1 MKRHFEKLTSKAARE
16 IRHWWLYMLCGILC
30 VAAGIVVFAFP
41 VASYM
46 TLGLIFGILML
57 IVGVLQLIVAAS
69 SGNFF
74 AMRGYL
80 IVGGILDMI
89 LGLFLCINPSVSL
102 LLMPILLG
110 IWMLYH
116 SFIIMAFGGDMATFN
131 VSGSGLMIAGGILLM
146 LFSIF
151 ILVNPMSA
159 GVTTIVIFTGLGL
172 MIFGILLC
180 ALSLALRNIHRQFS
194 PEM

>member
-1 MKRHFEKLTSKAARE
+1 MKRHFEKLTVKAARE

-30 VAAGIVVFAFP
+30 VAAGITVFAFP
-41 VASYM
+41 VGSYM
-46 TLGLIFGILML
+46 TLGLIFGFLML

-80 IVGGILDMI
+80 IVGGILDII
-89 LGLFLCINPSVSL
+89 LGLFLCINPSVKM

-116 SFIIMAFGGDMATFN
+116 SFIIMALGGDMATFN
-131 VSGSGLMIAGGILLM
+131 VSGSGWVVAGGVLLM

-159 GVTTIVIFTGLGL
+159 GVTAIVVLTGLGL
-172 MIFGILLC
+172 IIFGILLC
-180 ALSLALRNIHRQFS
+180 VLSVTLRNIHRQFS
-194 PEM
+194 PDF

>member
-1 MKRHFEKLTSKAARE
+1 
-16 IRHWWLYMLCGILC
+16 MLCGILC
-30 VAAGIVVFAFP
+30 VAAGITVFAFP
-41 VASYM
+41 VGSYM
-46 TLGLIFGILML
+46 TLGLIFGFLML

-80 IVGGILDMI
+80 IVGGILDII
-89 LGLFLCINPSVSL
+89 LGLFLCINPSVTM

-116 SFIIMAFGGDMATFN
+116 SFIIMALGGDMAMFN
-131 VSGSGLMIAGGILLM
+131 VSGSGWVVAGGVLLM

-159 GVTTIVIFTGLGL
+159 GVTAIVVLTGLGL
-172 MIFGILLC
+172 IIFGILLC
-180 ALSLALRNIHRQFS
+180 ALSVTLRNIHRQFS
-194 PEM
+194 PDI

>member
-1 MKRHFEKLTSKAARE
+1 MKRHFEKLTVKAARE

-30 VAAGIVVFAFP
+30 VAAGITVFAFP
-41 VASYM
+41 VGSYM
-46 TLGLIFGILML
+46 TLGLIFGFLML

-80 IVGGILDMI
+80 IVGGILDII
-89 LGLFLCINPSVSL
+89 LGLFLCINPSVTM

-110 IWMLYH
+110 IWLLYH
-116 SFIIMAFGGDMATFN
+116 SFIIMALGGDMATFN
-131 VSGSGLMIAGGILLM
+131 VSGSGWVVAGGVLLM

-159 GVTTIVIFTGLGL
+159 GVTAIVVLTGLGL
-172 MIFGILLC
+172 IIFGILLC
-180 ALSLALRNIHRQFS
+180 ALSVTLRNIHRQFS
-194 PEM
+194 PDF

>member
-1 MKRHFEKLTSKAARE
+1 
-16 IRHWWLYMLCGILC
+16 
-30 VAAGIVVFAFP
+30 
-41 VASYM
+41 M
-46 TLGLIFGILML
+46 TLGVIFGILML

-131 VSGSGLMIAGGILLM
+131 VSGSGLMIAGGVLLM

-194 PEM
+194 PEI

>member
-1 MKRHFEKLTSKAARE
+1 MKRHFEKLTVKAARE

-30 VAAGIVVFAFP
+30 VAAGITVFAFP
-41 VASYM
+41 VGSYM
-46 TLGLIFGILML
+46 TLGLIFGFLML

-80 IVGGILDMI
+80 IVGGILDII
-89 LGLFLCINPSVSL
+89 LGLFLCINPSVTM

-116 SFIIMAFGGDMATFN
+116 SFIIMALGGDMATFN
-131 VSGSGLMIAGGILLM
+131 VSGSGWVVAGGVLLM

-159 GVTTIVIFTGLGL
+159 GVTVIVVLTGLGL
-172 MIFGILLC
+172 IIFGILLC
-180 ALSLALRNIHRQFS
+180 ALSVTLRHIHRQFS
-194 PEM
+194 PDI

>member
-1 MKRHFEKLTSKAARE
+1 MKRHFEKLTVKAARE

-30 VAAGIVVFAFP
+30 VAAGITVFAFP
-41 VASYM
+41 VGSYM
-46 TLGLIFGILML
+46 TLGLIFGFLML

-89 LGLFLCINPSVSL
+89 LGVFLCINPSVTM

-116 SFIIMAFGGDMATFN
+116 SFIIMALGGDMATFN
-131 VSGSGLMIAGGILLM
+131 VSGSGWVVAGGVLLM

-159 GVTTIVIFTGLGL
+159 GVTAIVVLTGLGL
-172 MIFGILLC
+172 IIFGILLC
-180 ALSLALRNIHRQFS
+180 ALSVTLRNIHRQFS
-194 PEM
+194 PDF

>member
-41 VASYM
+41 VASSM
-46 TLGLIFGILML
+46 PLGLIFGILML

-131 VSGSGLMIAGGILLM
+131 VSGSGLMIAGGVLLM

-194 PEM
+194 PEI

>member
-1 MKRHFEKLTSKAARE
+1 MKRHFEKLTVKAARE

-30 VAAGIVVFAFP
+30 VAAGITVFAFP
-41 VASYM
+41 VGSYM
-46 TLGLIFGILML
+46 TLGLIFGFLML

-80 IVGGILDMI
+80 IVGGILDII
-89 LGLFLCINPSVSL
+89 LGLFLCINPSVTM

-110 IWMLYH
+110 IWLLYH
-116 SFIIMAFGGDMATFN
+116 SFIIMAIGGDMATFN
-131 VSGSGLMIAGGILLM
+131 VSGSGWVVAGGVLLM

-159 GVTTIVIFTGLGL
+159 GVTAIVVLTGLGL
-172 MIFGILLC
+172 IIFGILLC
-180 ALSLALRNIHRQFS
+180 ALSVTLRNIHRQFS
-194 PEM
+194 PDF

>member
-1 MKRHFEKLTSKAARE
+1 MKRHFEKLTGKAARE

-30 VAAGIVVFAFP
+30 VAAGITVFAYP
-41 VASYM
+41 MGSYM
-46 TLGLIFGILML
+46 TLGLIFGFLML
-57 IVGVLQLIVAAS
+57 IVGALQLIVAAS

-80 IVGGILDMI
+80 IVGGILDVI
-89 LGLFLCINPSVSL
+89 LGIFLCINPSVTM

-131 VSGSGLMIAGGILLM
+131 VSGNGWIVAGGVLLM
-146 LFSIF
+146 LFAIF

-159 GVTTIVIFTGLGL
+159 GVATIVVLTGLGL
-172 MIFGILLC
+172 ILFGILLC
-180 ALSLALRNIHRQFS
+180 ALSLTLRNIHRQFS
-194 PEM
+194 PEI

>member
-1 MKRHFEKLTSKAARE
+1 MKRHFEKLTVKAARE

-30 VAAGIVVFAFP
+30 VAAGITVFAFP
-41 VASYM
+41 VGSYM
-46 TLGLIFGILML
+46 TLGLIFGFLML

-80 IVGGILDMI
+80 IVGGILDII
-89 LGLFLCINPSVSL
+89 LGLFLCINPSVTM

-116 SFIIMAFGGDMATFN
+116 SFIIMALGGDMATFN
-131 VSGSGLMIAGGILLM
+131 VSGSGWVVAGGVLLM

-159 GVTTIVIFTGLGL
+159 GVTAIVVLTGLGL
-172 MIFGILLC
+172 IIFGILLC
-180 ALSLALRNIHRQFS
+180 ALSVTLRNIHRQFS
-194 PEM
+194 PDF